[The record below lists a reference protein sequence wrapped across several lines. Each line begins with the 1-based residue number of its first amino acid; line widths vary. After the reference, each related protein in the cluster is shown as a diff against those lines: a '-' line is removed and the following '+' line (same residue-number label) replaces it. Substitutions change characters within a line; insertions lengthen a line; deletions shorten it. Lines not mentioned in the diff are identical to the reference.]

1 LKLKKAPRPSK
12 KINGNRKGAAVLLL
26 PLTSGLDII
35 ALAPS
40 PFHVIERRCVVLD
53 GFAPEM

>member
-1 LKLKKAPRPSK
+1 LKKAPRPSK